1 MTDDRNERSPFSLTS
16 GDIVA
21 LACVTLGV
29 VLVTM
34 LLVWILF

>member
-1 MTDDRNERSPFSLTS
+1 MTDDRNERGPFSLS
-16 GDIVA
+16 GGDIAA

-29 VLVTM
+29 VLVTV